1 MQTWVTLSG
10 GTKWAFR
17 LDGLITRAGM
27 YIHYHPY
34 IVLMRLLFLIPRSH
48 DRW

>member
-1 MQTWVTLSG
+1 MRLLLLGNYNMKTWVTLNH

-27 YIHYHPY
+27 SS
-34 IVLMRLLFLIPRSH
+34 F
-48 DRW
+48 